1 LAEVRYEGVYKLF
14 GDDAVVE
21 NLNLHVADGEFLV
34 LVGPSGCG
42 KTTSLRMLAGFERP
56 TYGRVWIDD
65 AVVNTV
71 PPKARDIAMV
81 FQSYA
86 LFPHMTVRQNLAF
99 GTKVRR
105 EPQQEARARVAEVAD
120 LLGLTPLLDRRP
132 AALSG
137 GQRQRVALGRALMRR
152 PKVFLMDEPLSNLD
166 AALRVQMRTE
176 LGHLHRRFGITT
188 VYVTHDQVEA
198 MTMGDRIA
206 VMSEGR
212 LQQVDTPETLYDNP
226 ATLFVATFIGS
237 PKMNVVQGRLTTDR
251 GEGAVVE
258 CLGVRLPV
266 DRTRLLSGA
275 REDVLLGIRPEDIAW
290 RAISDGSGV
299 CLMAEVDLVEP
310 MGHEAYV
317 RVLVGAT
324 PLVTRFPPRSGVRSH
339 DQIELILDSSR
350 IHLFD
355 PTTGVSLL
363 APASGS
369 AAAAARTPG
378 YGADERRDDKSREI
392 IESIRSPAGR
402 TVSVR
407 RRSDN

>member
-1 LAEVRYEGVYKLF
+1 MAEVRYESVYKLF
-14 GDDAVVE
+14 GDVPVVE
-21 NLNLHVADGEFLV
+21 DLNLHVADGEFLV

-56 TYGRVWIDD
+56 TYGRIWIDD
-65 AVVNTV
+65 AVVNTI

-105 EPQQEARARVAEVAD
+105 EPRHEASVRVAEVAD
-120 LLGLTPLLDRRP
+120 LLGLATLLDRKP
-132 AALSG
+132 ASLSG

-176 LGHLHRRFGITT
+176 LEQLHKRFGITT
-188 VYVTHDQVEA
+188 LYVTHDQVEA

-206 VMSEGR
+206 IMSDGR
-212 LQQVDTPETLYDNP
+212 LQQVDTPEALYDNP

-251 GEGAVVE
+251 DDSVVVE

-266 DRTRLLSGA
+266 AHTRLLPGTRA
-275 REDVLLGIRPEDIAW
+275 GVLLGIRPEDVAW
-290 RAISDGSGV
+290 KAVSDGSGV
-299 CLMAEVDLVEP
+299 CVVAEVDLVEP

-317 RVLVGAT
+317 RGRVGGT

-339 DQIELILDSSR
+339 DQVELMLDGNR

-355 PTTGVSLL
+355 PTTGACLL
-363 APASGS
+363 AAASGAD
-369 AAAAARTPG
+369 AAGRPATELTKGR
-378 YGADERRDDKSREI
+378 DEWPREI
-392 IESIRSPAGR
+392 IEPGRSPLERIA
-402 TVSVR
+402 SVR
-407 RRSDN
+407 RTSDN